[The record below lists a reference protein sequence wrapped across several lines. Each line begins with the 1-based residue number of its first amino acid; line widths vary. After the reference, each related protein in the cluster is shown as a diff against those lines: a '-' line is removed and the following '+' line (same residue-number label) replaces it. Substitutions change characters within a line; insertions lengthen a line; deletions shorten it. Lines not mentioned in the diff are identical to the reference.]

1 MRIVIETN
9 WLKAIEC
16 FEPQDR
22 LIIYEAIFD
31 YLRGKEIDLDGS
43 CKMAFSMI
51 RPELDEEIERRERLA
66 ERSRQNGRKGGEK
79 MRKKEPK
86 EKKKGFE
93 SYYSKDKYKDR
104 NERLMKF
111 DVWVKNS
118 APYIY
123 DSMAPLTQK
132 EFDSLLSKHDVKEIC
147 QTIEQIENRRDLRKK
162 YVSLYR
168 TLLNWLK
175 DGNT

>member
-1 MRIVIETN
+1 MRITIETS
-9 WLKAIEC
+9 WLKAIES
-16 FEPQDR
+16 FEPQER

-31 YLRGKEIDLDGS
+31 YLRGMEIDLDGI
-43 CKMAFSMI
+43 CKMAFLMI
-51 RPELDEEIERRERLA
+51 KPELDEEIERRERLA

-79 MRKKEPK
+79 MKKESK

-93 SYYSKDKYKDR
+93 SYYSQDKYKDR

-111 DVWVKNS
+111 DAWVKTS

-123 DSMAPLTQK
+123 ESMAPLTQK
-132 EFDSLLSKHDVKEIC
+132 EFDALLAKHDVKEIC
-147 QTIEQIENRRDLRKK
+147 QTIEQIENRKDLRKK

-168 TLLNWLK
+168 TLLNWMK